1 MVRFQNQDSDSGSMT
16 CTMPGTHDLRWVRP
30 PRQARSQATLDRI
43 LDAAAALTEEKSFD
57 ESPVAEI
64 VKRAGSSV
72 GAFYTRFED
81 KDALRNALYD
91 RFREQ
96 ALATADEAL
105 APERWEGAQV
115 PEILSEVVRFLVG
128 IYREQ
133 RGLMRTFL
141 SRGTSDPEF
150 GLRSEKLTHQISS
163 RLSALLLARRE
174 ELGHPDPELAAA
186 FGFRVL
192 MSSLDQL
199 LLFDEIRSPDLT
211 LSDEDFSAELTRT
224 YLSYLGVA

>member
-1 MVRFQNQDSDSGSMT
+1 MHGS
-16 CTMPGTHDLRWVRP
+16 HDLRWVRP

-81 KDALRNALYD
+81 KDALRNALYE

-105 APERWEGAQV
+105 APERWEGARI
-115 PEILSEVVRFLVG
+115 PEILSEVVRFLVE
-128 IYREQ
+128 IYRDQ
-133 RGLMRTFL
+133 QGLLRTFI
-141 SRGTSDPEF
+141 SRGTTDPAF
-150 GLRSEKLTHQISS
+150 GLRSENLTHAIST
-163 RLSALLLARRE
+163 RLATLLLARRE
-174 ELGHPDPELAAA
+174 ELGHPDPELAVA

-192 MSSLDQL
+192 MASLDQL
-199 LLFDEIRSPDLT
+199 LLFDDFRTPEVA

-224 YLSYLGVA
+224 YLAYLGVA